1 MALSCVFVRRI
12 MAASGTALVLSLL
25 SSTIAAGE
33 DGFALKAPQAFL
45 IDDRSGTV
53 LLAKNATT
61 QIPPASL
68 AKLMTAEIVFEAIE
82 SGKTT
87 LETTYPV
94 SEYAWRTGG
103 APSGTSTMFAR
114 IKSAPTVSDLLQG
127 LIVQSANDA
136 AIILAEGLA
145 GSEQD
150 FVRQMNERAQVL
162 GLKGSKFVNS
172 TGLPAEGQKVTLE
185 DLTALARHIHSA
197 HREFYR
203 YYSQDAFTWNNIMQ
217 RNRNPLL
224 RLDVGADGLGTGY
237 TEASGYA
244 LVGSAERNGRRLF
257 LGVSGLASAKEREEE
272 ARKLLEWGMSAFD
285 DMRLYAANDIVGEA
299 QVFGGAKAHVPLKV
313 KDTVE
318 LLLPKETRDRLKAR
332 LIYEGPLA
340 APVKA
345 DTQIGT
351 LQFELGGKVLRKL
364 PVFAAHD
371 VAKGSLT
378 RRAWSSMVELSTG
391 WLRKYL

>member
-1 MALSCVFVRRI
+1 MALAGGVL
-12 MAASGTALVLSLL
+12 ALSLA
-25 SSTIAAGE
+25 SSNLASSQE
-33 DGFALKAPQAFL
+33 GFTVKAPQAFL
-45 IDDRSGTV
+45 IDDHSGTV
-53 LLAKNATT
+53 LLAKDASAP
-61 QIPPASL
+61 IPPASL
-68 AKLMTAEIVFEAIE
+68 AKLMTAEIIFEAIE

-94 SEYAWRTGG
+94 SEHAWRTGG

-114 IKSAPTVSDLLQG
+114 IKSSPTVSDLLQG

-162 GLKGSKFVNS
+162 GLKGSHFVNS

-185 DLTALARHIHSA
+185 DLTDLARHIHSA
-197 HREFYR
+197 HRAFYQ
-203 YYSQDAFTWNNIMQ
+203 YYSQGSFTWNNITQ

-257 LGVSGLASAKEREEE
+257 LALSGLASAKEREQE
-272 ARKLLEWGMSAFD
+272 ARKLLEWGMTAFD
-285 DMRLYAANDIVGEA
+285 DLRLYGANDVVGEA
-299 QVFGGAKAHVPLKV
+299 QVFGGAMAYVPLKV
-313 KDTVE
+313 KDEVE
-318 LLLPKETRDRLKAR
+318 LLLPKDGRDRLKAR
-332 LIYEGPLA
+332 LIYEGPLV
-340 APVKA
+340 APVTA
-345 DTQIGT
+345 ESPIGA
-351 LQFELGGKVLRKL
+351 LQFELGGKVLRKV
-364 PVFAAHD
+364 PVFAAQD
-371 VAKGSLT
+371 VSQGSLT